1 MLVGSDSEFV
11 VEAVMPYFFHVV
23 PVVDDAVLD
32 GEAELED
39 TLLGLSLFSDVGFL
53 VHADHDVLVFGS
65 ADQGGER

>member
-39 TLLGLSLFSDVGFL
+39 TLLGLSLRPI
-53 VHADHDVLVFGS
+53 VLGRRPTLAAPGRRCLRAPS
-65 ADQGGER
+65 